1 MLKTILFCAGVSMIG
16 VALADGPGT
25 RLRTGPGPAQPIGP
39 VERDA
44 QRCDALQGQAK
55 ERCMRELRAA
65 MAGPQ
70 RAPHEGPGPDAIGGT
85 TAGSGASGGTTGG
98 ATFGTPAPR

>member
-1 MLKTILFCAGVSMIG
+1 VRAIIAAALGLLITTP
-16 VALADGPGT
+16 ALADGPGT
-25 RLRTGPGPAQPIGP
+25 RFRTGPGPAQPIGP
-39 VERDA
+39 IERDA

-70 RAPHEGPGPDAIGGT
+70 RAPHEGPGPEAIGGT
-85 TAGSGASGGTTGG
+85 SAGSGGTTGG
-98 ATFGTPAPR
+98 PTFGAPAPR

>member
-1 MLKTILFCAGVSMIG
+1 MRAIIVALGLLVTTL
-16 VALADGPGT
+16 ALADGPGT
-25 RLRTGPGPAQPIGP
+25 RLRTGPGAAQPIGP
-39 VERDA
+39 IERDA

-70 RAPHEGPGPDAIGGT
+70 RAPHEGPGPEAIGGT

-98 ATFGTPAPR
+98 ATFGAPAPR